1 VRRAAWIAIVA
12 VAALLLAAVAALAVA
27 GSGPGPTERFTSCLE
42 RHGAKP
48 GSGPPAGA
56 KVTFEATLADDGPRV
71 ALLDLGS
78 DRRPV
83 AIGDGERTFDW
94 RAGYDRARRA
104 FWACV
109 ALVHPR
115 PLP

>member
-1 VRRAAWIAIVA
+1 V
-12 VAALLLAAVAALAVA
+12 
-27 GSGPGPTERFTSCLE
+27 
-42 RHGAKP
+42 
-48 GSGPPAGA
+48 
-56 KVTFEATLADDGPRV
+56 ATLDDSRGPRV
-71 ALLDLGS
+71 ALLDLGR

-83 AIGDGERTFDW
+83 RIGPVDHPDQTLAW

-109 ALVHPR
+109 ALVNPR